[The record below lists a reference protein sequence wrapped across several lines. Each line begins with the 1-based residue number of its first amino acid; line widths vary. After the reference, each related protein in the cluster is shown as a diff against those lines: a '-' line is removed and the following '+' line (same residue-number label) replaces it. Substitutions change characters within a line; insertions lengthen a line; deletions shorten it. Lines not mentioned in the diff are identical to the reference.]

1 MFVECESQ
9 ISVRKGTTN
18 FDMGDFYVFFLFLHV
33 QIQSHMKRIS
43 LFLFAL
49 FFVFSMKSV
58 AQNESTVIP
67 FANSG
72 FENWST
78 GNGYNVT
85 VLFFS
90 LPVYGSY
97 TYPTDWNYPSY
108 PVNETIDYN
117 GMSVNVNTNLPLLK
131 VEDVIDAVQEG
142 SHALKMQSF
151 MLSDII
157 NSTVYGLA
165 QGNLDSSLT
174 TMVFPTVLSTGQ
186 VDIDQLFPLLEDF
199 SDNLDSLPQLMTV
212 FADRDLNVLIDGGIP
227 LNGEN
232 PGRLTGYYKY
242 TSAVSGDNG
251 GILILGSKY
260 NPATQRREV
269 VGGGYTT
276 ELTDVSTYTPFELEY
291 SPLSEIDTTQPYIE
305 ADSLIV
311 MIFSSA
317 NEEPQ
322 QGSALYL
329 DNLQLWTVGTPVI
342 EDTTATDTTVVVIDT
357 CSAIFNLTLT
367 SVDTTHAT
375 LSWNYEGAPDHFE
388 AEFGEQGFALGSGTP
403 VVTDDNTLTL
413 SDLTPDTY
421 YDVYVRCVCDTSLW
435 GEWAMVTF
443 HTDTLEIPDIEDT
456 TSTDTNSIH
465 IYTAGNLRVY
475 PNPAQGYCVV
485 QFDHELPSVV
495 RLYSIN
501 GVLLMEAVPDKERME
516 LTLPAKGVFLLVCEM
531 KEGMVVRK
539 IVNLGR

>member
-1 MFVECESQ
+1 
-9 ISVRKGTTN
+9 
-18 FDMGDFYVFFLFLHV
+18 
-33 QIQSHMKRIS
+33 MKRIS

-49 FFVFSMKSV
+49 FCVFSMKSV

-131 VEDVIDAVQEG
+131 VEDVTNAVQEG

-186 VDIDQLFPLLEDF
+186 VDIDQLLPLLEDF
-199 SDNLDSLPQLMTV
+199 SDNLDSLSHLMTV
-212 FADRDLNVLIDGGIP
+212 FEDMDLNVLINGGIP

-242 TSAVSGDNG
+242 TSAVGGDNG

-276 ELTDVSTYTPFELEY
+276 ALTDVSTYTPFELEY

-329 DNLQLWTVGTPVI
+329 DNLQLWTAGMPVVD
-342 EDTTATDTTVVVIDT
+342 DTTATDTSIVVIDT
-357 CSAIFNLTLT
+357 CSAIFDLTVI

-403 VVTDDNTLTL
+403 VITDDHTLTL
-413 SDLTPDTY
+413 SDLDPDTD

-435 GEWAMVTF
+435 GEWSMVTF
-443 HTDTLEIPDIEDT
+443 HTDTLVPPVIDDT
-456 TSTDTNSIH
+456 TSTDTNGIH
-465 IYTAGNLRVY
+465 VYAVANLRVY

-485 QFDHELPSVV
+485 QFDRELPSVV

-501 GVLLMEAVPDKERME
+501 GVLLMEAIPDKERME
-516 LTLPAKGVFLLVCEM
+516 LTLPAEGVFLVVCEM
-531 KEGMVVRK
+531 KEGTAVRK

>member
-1 MFVECESQ
+1 
-9 ISVRKGTTN
+9 
-18 FDMGDFYVFFLFLHV
+18 MGDFYFFSYFCTPKFSQMKRIVLLLIPLFFLF
-33 QIQSHMKRIS
+33 S
-43 LFLFAL
+43 LRL
-49 FFVFSMKSV
+49 S

-67 FANSG
+67 LANSS

-85 VLFFS
+85 VFFFS
-90 LPVYGSY
+90 LPVYDSY
-97 TYPTDWNYPSY
+97 TYPTDWNYPAY
-108 PVNETIDYN
+108 PVNETIDYS

-131 VEDVIDAVQEG
+131 VEDVTDAVQEG

-329 DNLQLWTVGTPVI
+329 DNLQLWTAGTPVVD
-342 EDTTATDTTVVVIDT
+342 DTTATDTTVVVIDT

-403 VVTDDNTLTL
+403 VITDDHTLTL

-435 GEWAMVTF
+435 GEWSMVTF

-475 PNPAQGYCVV
+475 PNPAQGCCVV
-485 QFDHELPSVV
+485 QFERELPTAV

-501 GVLLMEAVPDKERME
+501 GVMLMEAVPDKERME